1 MNKNIISLVMS
12 LVMLSFLSDASAQNM
27 IKGKV
32 LTPEAHIDHDHS
44 DGSHQGEVEY
54 ITLPGASV
62 IWKGTR
68 LGTMTDIHGFFKIP
82 VMNLGDTLQVSM
94 IGFETVGLIYTG
106 QKYVEIPLEAG
117 VSIGDAEVTTS
128 RATTSFSLLDPLNIQ
143 QLNRKELAKAACCN
157 LSEAFETN
165 ASVDASFTDAVTGT
179 RQIRMLG
186 LDGKYTQ
193 ILVDNLPGPRGLNVV
208 QGLSFI
214 PGPWIDQI
222 AISKGTGSVIAGYE
236 SITGQINVALR
247 NPANAEPLHINIYR
261 SEDGRLEWNHVSR
274 HQVDRRWSTAL
285 LSHLEIG
292 ENLNDRNEDGFLD
305 KPLKKD
311 IVLRN
316 EWIFRGDRGLRGEY
330 SITGVHLETL
340 GGQMSAYEGVDD
352 VWDLMPG
359 LLAKTESDSLWT
371 AATMIDR
378 LELSAKTGYVFPG
391 QEWKSFGSQFF
402 ASTHEQT
409 HQFGNRNYKGTE
421 NFFRGNILFSSI
433 INTTDHKFTTGISFL
448 YDDFQEIGTW
458 DAAYDEWDAEADT
471 LARIEMV
478 PGSFFEYT
486 WTANERL
493 LVVAGLRSDYH
504 NLYGAF
510 LSPRLHARY
519 SLAEETSIKIVAG
532 RGFRTAN
539 VFMEQLGS
547 WASNRRWVIEGD
559 LEPEVAT
566 NIGFNLVSKFRLN
579 SRDASISLDGYWT
592 EFENRVVADM
602 YSSPNSVMIF
612 NAAESRSKTLQLEFD
627 WSMHR
632 RINVRAAYRW
642 VDAQTEYPDSDLD
655 LRKDPYVS
663 KHRAFTQWSYASK
676 EGDDG
681 EQTRIDATIQWVGPQ
696 ALPRPFSSSSDFDL
710 HPDESPAFTQVNMQ
724 LSRNIHSGFEL
735 YAGVENILDVKQE
748 NPIVGANYPDE
759 FNETFDASLVYGP
772 IFGRMS
778 YVGLRW
784 TLGEEN

>member
-1 MNKNIISLVMS
+1 M
-12 LVMLSFLSDASAQNM
+12 
-27 IKGKV
+27 
-32 LTPEAHIDHDHS
+32 
-44 DGSHQGEVEY
+44 
-54 ITLPGASV
+54 
-62 IWKGTR
+62 
-68 LGTMTDIHGFFKIP
+68 
-82 VMNLGDTLQVSM
+82 
-94 IGFETVGLIYTG
+94 
-106 QKYVEIPLEAG
+106 
-117 VSIGDAEVTTS
+117 
-128 RATTSFSLLDPLNIQ
+128 
-143 QLNRKELAKAACCN
+143 
-157 LSEAFETN
+157 
-165 ASVDASFTDAVTGT
+165 
-179 RQIRMLG
+179 
-186 LDGKYTQ
+186 
-193 ILVDNLPGPRGLNVV
+193 
-208 QGLSFI
+208 
-214 PGPWIDQI
+214 
-222 AISKGTGSVIAGYE
+222 
-236 SITGQINVALR
+236 
-247 NPANAEPLHINIYR
+247 
-261 SEDGRLEWNHVSR
+261 SR

>member
-1 MNKNIISLVMS
+1 
-12 LVMLSFLSDASAQNM
+12 M

-32 LTPEAHIDHDHS
+32 LTPESQIDHS
-44 DGSHQGEVEY
+44 DDSHHGEVEY

-106 QKYVEIPLEAG
+106 QKYVEIPIDAG

-143 QLNRKELAKAACCN
+143 QLNRKELVKAACCN

-222 AISKGTGSVIAGYE
+222 AISKGTGSVTAGYE

-305 KPLKKD
+305 TPLKKD

-330 SITGVHLETL
+330 SITGVQLQIL

-352 VWDLMPG
+352 VWDLIPG
-359 LLAKTESDSLWT
+359 LLAKTESDNLWT
-371 AATMIDR
+371 AATTIDR

-391 QEWKSFGSQFF
+391 QEWKSLGSQFF
-402 ASTHEQT
+402 ASTHAQT

-421 NFFRGNILFSSI
+421 HFFRGNILFSSI

-458 DAAYDEWDAEADT
+458 DAAYDEWDAEVDT

-493 LVVAGLRSDYH
+493 VVVAGLRGDYH
-504 NLYGAF
+504 NLYGSF

-519 SLAEETSIKIVAG
+519 RLAEETSIKIVTG

-539 VFMEQLGS
+539 VFMEHLGS

-579 SRDASISLDGYWT
+579 YRDASISLDGYWT

-602 YSSPNSVMIF
+602 YSSPQSVRIF
-612 NAAESRSKTLQLEFD
+612 NSDESRSKALQLEFD

-642 VDAQTEYPDSDLD
+642 VDAQTDYQDLD
-655 LRKDPYVS
+655 LDLLQDPYVS

-696 ALPRPFSSSSDFDL
+696 DLPRPSASSSDFDL

-748 NPIVGANYPDE
+748 SPIVGANYPDE
-759 FNETFDASLVYGP
+759 FSDTFDASLVYGP